1 MALTDAERKLLAELE
16 ETLTAQDPKF
26 ASKLAQP
33 HHRIHPAKAVGG
45 VLGFLVGLVALI
57 VGMSSYWW
65 ISVVGFVVMLVSAIV
80 VMSAWSTMT
89 GEGKSKSSSGPAAEP
104 KEGFMSRLE
113 KRWQDRQ
120 DQ

>member
-33 HHRIHPAKAVGG
+33 HHRIHPAKAVSG
-45 VLGFLVGLVALI
+45 VLGFLIGLVALI

-65 ISVVGFVVMLVSAIV
+65 ISVTGFVVMLVSAIV
-80 VMSAWSTMT
+80 VMSAWSTIT
-89 GEGKSKSSSGPAAEP
+89 GEAKPAASTDSR
-104 KEGFMSRLE
+104 EGLMSRLE